1 MSKLFALCGLVIWF
15 SISGSHLLMAQEA
28 GTIQGLVLESGSS
41 IRLGS
46 VNVYNKQTRSTVST
60 DGLGVFRLYAQVG
73 DTLVLSKVGYDLQT
87 TVITTLSDILID
99 LKSSSYRIE
108 TVTVEQMSRERELRD
123 GMDSYRR
130 QGIYQQG
137 KPSALSYVFS
147 PLTSLYE
154 RFSRSGRNARNF
166 RNYMDSELEA
176 IEVDRRFSAYRIT
189 QLTGL
194 EKEDLVNFTQIY
206 RPSYQQLKD
215 WNDYD
220 MTKYVQD
227 SFKKFEA
234 DGRPA
239 ATKLPKLE
247 IPPQHK

>member
-1 MSKLFALCGLVIWF
+1 MWF
-15 SISGSHLLMAQEA
+15 SIAGVQTLMAQEA
-28 GTIQGLVLESGSS
+28 GSIQGLVLESGSS

-46 VNVYNKQTRSTVST
+46 VNVYNKQTRNTVTT

-99 LKSSSYRIE
+99 LRSSSYRIE
-108 TVTVEQMSRERELRD
+108 TVTVEQMSREQELRE
-123 GMDSYRR
+123 GLDSYRR
-130 QGIYQQG
+130 HGVYQQG

-176 IEVDRRFSAYRIT
+176 IEVDRKFNAYRIT

-194 EKEDLVNFTQIY
+194 EREDLVNFAQIY
-206 RPSYQQLKD
+206 RPSYQQIKD

-220 MTKYVQD
+220 ITKYIQD